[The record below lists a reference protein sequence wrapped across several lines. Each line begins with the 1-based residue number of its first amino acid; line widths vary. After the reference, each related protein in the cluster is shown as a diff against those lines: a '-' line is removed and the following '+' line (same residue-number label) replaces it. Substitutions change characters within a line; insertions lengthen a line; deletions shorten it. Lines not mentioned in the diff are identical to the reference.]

1 VGRRGYAGVSRLSGE
16 ISVSEHAREQ
26 ASRRGLSDA
35 IMLEVARAPE
45 QRVAVRPGREIRQSR
60 ITLPAGG
67 KLYLVRV
74 VVDSGAEGE
83 TVVTAYRTSRI
94 DRYWSD

>member
-1 VGRRGYAGVSRLSGE
+1 MSSE
-16 ISVSEHAREQ
+16 IKISEHASEQ
-26 ASRRGLSDA
+26 ASRRGLSEETV
-35 IMLEVARAPE
+35 LGVARAPE
-45 QRVAVRPGREIRQSR
+45 QRVSVRPGREIRQSR

-74 VVDSGAEGE
+74 VVDTGTQTE

-94 DRYWSD
+94 DKYWST